1 MSGKEETFTMITNT
15 SRPVLGGGQS
25 KSKLP
30 LPTLGGSAAIIAIVT
45 AMAFIVPLLSGSTF
59 LTNVG
64 KVLAFEVLGAAL
76 VTMLLMNINTQGL
89 VQRFKENA
97 MAGPNLL
104 VLAVALC
111 AVVSFAFGAT
121 SKWLTASE
129 VVRVVICTAVY
140 FGVLYNVRGRL
151 TQITDVILGVA
162 AAVAVFGLVSVGD
175 KGFDQLDG
183 VSGTFGTHE
192 ALGSFLMLM
201 LPITAAMGIFNKKDE
216 KRKIAALAVSLLVTV
231 CLAFTQSRSGWI
243 SELVALGALAL
254 LSAKFYGTAK
264 SGTKPRLISLV
275 PFLAFAGIAG
285 LMLAISG
292 SASDV
297 LHRASTLGMGSTDI
311 SIKERLML
319 WQAAISMVA
328 AKPLFGWGLG
338 SFPFVASHYTSVA
351 ASGAYVAQHG
361 INLRNIAHNYYLQTA
376 AETGIVGLG
385 LYVSMVVTFFVVG
398 VRALGKLQDGT
409 RKMVLIGVLAAM
421 AGQVV
426 DAMTS
431 PSYNIASL
439 SMFQWLLMGVAMF
452 AAGVPKQSEETVKAA
467 TPIAIPAS
475 RVRTGMRAI
484 AGVTA
489 CLIAATGMLATAN
502 SAVADTYITVHHDR
516 GVSDTDAWLIGIG
529 GLAAGYFIG
538 DLIEHDNGG
547 HNH

>member
-1 MSGKEETFTMITNT
+1 MITNT
-15 SRPVLGGGQS
+15 SRSVFGGGQS
-25 KSKLP
+25 KSRLS
-30 LPTLGGSAAIIAIVT
+30 LPTLGGSAAIIGIVS

-76 VTMLLMNINTQGL
+76 VTMLLMNINTEGL
-89 VQRFKENA
+89 VRRFKENA
-97 MAGPNLL
+97 IAGPNLL

-111 AVVSFAFGAT
+111 AVVSFATGAT

-129 VVRVVICTAVY
+129 AVRVVICAAVY
-140 FGVLYNVRGRL
+140 FGVLYNLRGRL
-151 TQITDVILGVA
+151 TQITDVIVGVA
-162 AAVAVFGLVSVGD
+162 AAVSVFGLISVGD
-175 KGFDQLDG
+175 KGFDQIDG

-216 KRKIAALAVSLLVTV
+216 KRRIAALIVSLFVTV

-254 LSAKFYGTAK
+254 LSAKFYRTAK
-264 SGTKPRLISLV
+264 TGTKPSFISVV
-275 PFLAFAGIAG
+275 PFLAFAGLAG
-285 LMLAISG
+285 LMLAVSG

-297 LHRASTLGMGSTDI
+297 LHRASTLGIGSSDI

-319 WQAAISMVA
+319 WHAALSMVA

-338 SFPFVASHYTSVA
+338 SFPFVASHFTPVA
-351 ASGAYVAQHG
+351 ASSAYVAQHG
-361 INLRNIAHNYYLQTA
+361 INLRNVAHNYYLQTA

-385 LYVSMVVTFFVVG
+385 LYVSMVVTFFIVG

-421 AGQVV
+421 TGQVV

-452 AAGVPKQSEETVKAA
+452 TAGVPKQSEEPVKAA
-467 TPIAIPAS
+467 APIVIPAS
-475 RVRTGMRAI
+475 RVRTGMRAL
-484 AGVTA
+484 AGLTA
-489 CLIAATGMLATAN
+489 CLVAATGMLATAN

-516 GVSDTDAWLIGIG
+516 GVSDTDAWLIGFG
-529 GLAAGYFIG
+529 AAAAGYFIG
-538 DLIEHDNGG
+538 EGFGHDA
-547 HNH
+547 HDH